1 MKERINRFRET
12 ADDCIRTARSFGTCA
27 ECLEQLNE
35 KLPNEDKAP
44 LFMLIHELEELFYS
58 AIIDQLHHLYAIAMK
73 EGEKEKGGE
82 E

>member
-12 ADDCIRTARSFGTCA
+12 AGDCIRTAGSFDSCA
-27 ECLEQLNE
+27 KCLEQLNE
-35 KLPNEDKAP
+35 KLPNTDKAP
-44 LFMLIHELEELFYS
+44 LFILIHELEELFYS
-58 AIIDQLHHLYAIAMK
+58 CIIDQLHHLYAVARE